1 MIFSKLLYIK
11 FEINLD
17 FKTIRYVIFLKTKTN
32 LNDSKDNFNNFFK
45 SKMSV
50 KLRRSSELKLTVETQ
65 YTIKMTIK
73 DGKLIISITEML

>member
-1 MIFSKLLYIK
+1 
-11 FEINLD
+11 
-17 FKTIRYVIFLKTKTN
+17 
-32 LNDSKDNFNNFFK
+32 
-45 SKMSV
+45 MSV